1 MTIDWLLILVIV
13 ILVIFTYYSYHR
25 GFVKSALSMV
35 LYIITIILVNF
46 INPYVTEYI
55 MEETPFYENIK
66 ESCMEIY
73 SPDNQEEI
81 STNGSDED
89 IINSYPIAGILKEQI
104 IKDNTP
110 EVYQLLNVDAIE
122 EYIAAYIAKTI
133 VSAASFVISFIIV
146 WLALKLLMTTLNVL
160 TKLPVIKEI
169 NKTVGG
175 LLGFVQGLIIVWIL
189 FIAAEIFNTTA
200 FGISVQEQISGNIIL
215 RYISDHNII
224 WNLIMK

>member
-1 MTIDWLLILVIV
+1 MTIDWLLILVIA

-35 LYIITIILVNF
+35 LYIVAIILVNF

-55 MEETPFYENIK
+55 MEETPVYGNIK
-66 ESCMEIY
+66 ETCMEIY
-73 SPDNQEEI
+73 SPENQEEI
-81 STNGSDED
+81 TTSGSDED

-104 IKDNTP
+104 IKDNNS
-110 EVYQLLNVDAIE
+110 EMYQLLDVQAIE

-133 VSAASFVISFIIV
+133 ISAASFVISFIIV
-146 WLALKLLMTTLNVL
+146 SIALRMLMTTLDIL
-160 TKLPVIKEI
+160 TKLPGIREI
-169 NKTVGG
+169 NKTVGA
-175 LLGFVQGLIIVWIL
+175 LLGFVQGLVVVWIL

-200 FGISVQEQISGNIIL
+200 FGISVQTQINGNIIL
-215 RYISDHNII
+215 KFISDNNFI